1 MPGAYIL
8 INIRPGVE
16 KQVIDELSQLPG
28 VVHVEGVYGG
38 FDIIVRIEFP
48 TDGMIL
54 RTLDKVRRIDGIK
67 STLTMSF
74 IPGQQKGKTGLD
86 ADHLGPPSD

>member
-1 MPGAYIL
+1 VPGAYIL

-16 KQVIDELSQLPG
+16 KQVIDELSQIPG

-48 TDGMIL
+48 TDGMMP
-54 RTLDKVRRIDGIK
+54 RTLDRVRKIDGIK

-74 IPGQQKGKTGLD
+74 VQGQQKRRPGLD
-86 ADHLGPPSD
+86 ADHMGPPSD

>member
-1 MPGAYIL
+1 MSGAYIL
-8 INIRPGVE
+8 VNTRPGVE
-16 KQVIDELSQLPG
+16 KQVIDELSQIPG

-38 FDIIVRIEFP
+38 FDIIVRVEFP
-48 TDGMIL
+48 ADGMMT
-54 RTLDKVRRIDGIK
+54 RTLDRVRRIDGIK

-74 IPGQQKGKTGLD
+74 IPGQQKKKLD